1 MNGSATAGFNADA
14 FPFIPATQSTP
25 SYFELDFGQGQLD
38 LNGGAEQSAFYGVG
52 QLTNGSPNFA
62 AKPAGSNSEG
72 PAFTTL
78 TSPQHIPWATGDIFG
93 NPAWATGALLASGT
107 FATNTTPAF
116 LSGSAGDVFTSLGT
130 STAFGSIAATLSV
143 STIVRTNF
151 VAGSADYNHN
161 GVVDM
166 ADYVLWRN
174 TLGQSVTAGTGADGS
189 ANGIIDQADYNLW
202 RSHFGMAS
210 GAGSGS
216 LSSTS
221 VPEPMSGLLLVIGAM
236 LLFGFER
243 THRAKYQV
251 AYAAIPGSAKAFPRG
266 WVRGVKSTSQ

>member
-1 MNGSATAGFNADA
+1 MG
-14 FPFIPATQSTP
+14 
-25 SYFELDFGQGQLD
+25 
-38 LNGGAEQSAFYGVG
+38 
-52 QLTNGSPNFA
+52 
-62 AKPAGSNSEG
+62 
-72 PAFTTL
+72 
-78 TSPQHIPWATGDIFG
+78 HR
-93 NPAWATGALLASGT
+93 ALLASGT

-116 LSGSAGDVFTSLGT
+116 VSGSAGDVFTSIGT
-130 STAFGSIAATLSV
+130 STAFGSIAATLSI

-221 VPEPMSGLLLVIGAM
+221 VPEPVSGLLLVIGAM

-243 THRAKYQV
+243 SHRAKYQV
-251 AYAAIPGSAKAFPRG
+251 AYAAIPGSAKAVPGTGCVASNQRLN
-266 WVRGVKSTSQ
+266 K